1 MINDLVRKVETTKI
15 PPQIPLEMDLDEF
28 LPLSEGLGSGPIE
41 FDYKGRSV
49 MFTGIPEDFKILL
62 DGRLVCE
69 FIFGEWYNVN
79 EDLAKEILL

>member
-49 MFTGIPEDFKILL
+49 MIGPETLSGANLPL
-62 DGRLVCE
+62 D
-69 FIFGEWYNVN
+69 I
-79 EDLAKEILL
+79 